1 MKTYTKQLKMLP
13 IKLMGCGLLF
23 LTINPVSSLAQDM
36 EANEVYELD
45 EFVVTDQFL
54 FSDQVNA
61 LKTPTPVIDVPQSL
75 SITSAA
81 DISLRGFDS
90 ISDIVEYTPGVNMNQ
105 GEGHRDAV
113 VFRGIASTSDFFVDG
128 VRDDVQYLR
137 SLYNVEQVEILR
149 GPNALLFG
157 RGGAGGVLNRVTK
170 KAEIG
175 QDSNAYSLSLNT
187 FGASEVQYDKN
198 VAIDETTAFR
208 INAYV
213 NTFENHRDYSEV
225 LATG

>member
-13 IKLMGCGLLF
+13 IKLMACGILSLA
-23 LTINPVSSLAQDM
+23 INPVSSLAQGM
-36 EANEVYELD
+36 EAAAENKVYELD

-90 ISDIVEYTPGVNMNQ
+90 VGDIVDYTPGVNMNQ

-113 VFRGIASTSDFFVDG
+113 VFRGVHST
-128 VRDDVQYLR
+128 
-137 SLYNVEQVEILR
+137 
-149 GPNALLFG
+149 A
-157 RGGAGGVLNRVTK
+157 
-170 KAEIG
+170 
-175 QDSNAYSLSLNT
+175 
-187 FGASEVQYDKN
+187 
-198 VAIDETTAFR
+198 
-208 INAYV
+208 
-213 NTFENHRDYSEV
+213 
-225 LATG
+225 